1 MVGHGRLDGRTSRSR
16 SRFIVAGVAAA
27 ECKGVSFR
35 RGPKGFFFFFIII
48 MGRKKCVLII
58 ITISRNDGIHCLEFS
73 DVQVESSIFG
83 HAPGNTPRQERIYI
97 YLYRV
102 QRTSRLMIG
111 I

>member
-1 MVGHGRLDGRTSRSR
+1 
-16 SRFIVAGVAAA
+16 
-27 ECKGVSFR
+27 
-35 RGPKGFFFFFIII
+35 